1 LVLKSNKWIIFK
13 ILIQLRIVKNYAHFL
28 KNESFDDREFSFAA
42 RSLTARARENLGEY
56 SAITKYKAPANKL
69 AELNRVKIEAQL
81 LDAKNEAE
89 TRVAARHASLKSF
102 ILNKAAQAKTVKF
115 APQIETQ
122 SPPAKP
128 ASLPQIDEVQSSK
141 TSKHSFS
148 SILLKHKDNLGLNAV
163 HNFKKEVEKHEQK
176 RHEHRQ
182 QKEDLKLF
190 KTIKA
195 PVKPASNNSTPMSK
209 ATMRS
214 PKGKEYDPEKM
225 KKFAET
231 TKNVIEIFVTPL

>member
-1 LVLKSNKWIIFK
+1 
-13 ILIQLRIVKNYAHFL
+13 VKNYAHFL
-28 KNESFDDREFSFAA
+28 KNESFDDREFSFAVK
-42 RSLTARARENLGEY
+42 SLTARARENLGEY

-69 AELNRVKIEAQL
+69 AELNNVKIEAQH

-89 TRVAARHASLKSF
+89 TRVAARHASLKNF

-122 SPPAKP
+122 SPTIAKP
-128 ASLPQIDEVQSSK
+128 ASLPQIDEVQSSSK

-163 HNFKKEVEKHEQK
+163 HNMKKEIEKHEQK
-176 RHEHRQ
+176 RQEHKQ

-195 PVKPASNNSTPMSK
+195 PVKANSNNSTPMSK
-209 ATMRS
+209 TMRS

-231 TKNVIEIFVTPL
+231 TKNVFYCCKYFY